1 MATFRRAK
9 ITKSLIDS
17 LSPDQQV
24 RDTEIKGFG
33 ARRRQKTITYFL
45 FTRVAGRQRRITI
58 GAHGSPWTSETARK
72 EASRLLLSVRSGNN
86 PILER
91 QAARARQMTFQELT
105 EQFIEIHGPTL
116 KPSTLV
122 TYTDCIELRLRPKF
136 GNKPINEITHQ
147 DVAKA
152 HISWKEHKTAA
163 NNALTCLSSIFG
175 WAEDQKLLPKHTNP
189 CPDIK
194 RFKTSKKERYL
205 TRDELRRLGD
215 TLDDWE
221 ATGKINIYAAF
232 AIRLLIVTGARF
244 REILTLQWANVHWEH
259 RVLQLPDSKTGFKY
273 IFLNEYALAILR
285 SIPRLAKNP
294 YVIAG
299 KKEGR
304 HFVGLTKCWYGL
316 RAAADLNDV
325 RIHDLRHSFAS
336 FAITLGGSNIP
347 VLGRV
352 LGHSNPE
359 TTARYT
365 HIAKDPA
372 AAIADATGKEL
383 ALIMNRDFRLPRA
396 RPMHVVRYTVAQ
408 RVDMGRSR
416 GRTGLRASEPNR
428 RSLGLRLSPS
438 RVRD

>member
-1 MATFRRAK
+1 MKTSVRN
-9 ITKSLIDS
+9 ITTRVVESL
-17 LSPDQQV
+17 PAE
-24 RDTEIKGFG
+24 TEIRDSQLRGFG
-33 ARRRQKTITYFL
+33 IRRQKSADVSYF
-45 FTRVAGRQRRITI
+45 VQRRVQGRMRRFTI
-58 GAHGSPWTSETARK
+58 GRHGSPWTTTTART
-72 EASRLLLSVRSGNN
+72 EASRLLLLMRAGGN
-86 PILER
+86 PVAER
-91 QAARARQMTFQELT
+91 EAARAKQMSFQELT
-105 EQFIEIHGPTL
+105 EQFLEIHGPTL

-136 GNKPINEITHQ
+136 GTKPINEITHQ
-147 DVAKA
+147 DVARA
-152 HISWKEHKTAA
+152 HVSWREHKTAA

-194 RFKTSKKERYL
+194 RYKTSKKERYL
-205 TRDELRRLGD
+205 SRDELRRLGT

-221 ATGKINIYAAF
+221 ANGKINIYAAF

-244 REILTLQWANVHWEH
+244 KEILTLQWCNIHWEH

-273 IFLNEYALAILR
+273 IFLNDYALAILR
-285 SIPRLAKNP
+285 SIPRLTKNP

-383 ALIMNRDFRLPRA
+383 ALIMNRDDRLPRA
-396 RPMHVVRYTVAQ
+396 RPVHVVRYTVSE
-408 RVDMGRSR
+408 RVAKARLFRKPRRLLAPAD
-416 GRTGLRASEPNR
+416 AS
-428 RSLGLRLSPS
+428 
-438 RVRD
+438 

>member
-1 MATFRRAK
+1 MKTSTK
-9 ITKSLIDS
+9 NITTRVVEGL
-17 LSPDQQV
+17 PAE
-24 RDTEIKGFG
+24 TEIRDSQLRGFG
-33 ARRRQKTITYFL
+33 IRRQKSADVSYF
-45 FTRVAGRQRRITI
+45 VQRRVQGRMRRFTI
-58 GAHGSPWTSETARK
+58 GRHGSPWTTTTARM
-72 EASRLLLSVRSGNN
+72 EASRLLLLMRSGGN
-86 PILER
+86 PVTER
-91 QAARARQMTFQELT
+91 EAARARQMSFQELT
-105 EQFIEIHGPTL
+105 EQFLEIHGPTL

-152 HISWKEHKTAA
+152 HVSWREHKTAA

-194 RFKTSKKERYL
+194 RYKTSKKERYL
-205 TRDELRRLGD
+205 SRDELRRLGN
-215 TLDDWE
+215 TLDEWE
-221 ATGKINIYAAF
+221 ANGKINIYAAF

-244 REILTLQWANVHWEH
+244 KEILTLQWPNIHWEH

-273 IFLNEYALAILR
+273 IFLNDYALAILR
-285 SIPRLAKNP
+285 SIPRLANNP

-316 RAAADLNDV
+316 RAAADLHDV

-383 ALIMNRDFRLPRA
+383 ALIMNRDDRLPRA
-396 RPMHVVRYTVAQ
+396 RPIHVVRYTVNE
-408 RVDMGRSR
+408 RVAKARSAWKPR
-416 GRTGLRASEPNR
+416 LLLAPADAS
-428 RSLGLRLSPS
+428 
-438 RVRD
+438 

>member
-1 MATFRRAK
+1 MKTS
-9 ITKSLIDS
+9 TKSITTRIVDS
-17 LSPDQQV
+17 LPADTEV
-24 RDTEIKGFG
+24 RDSQLRGFG
-33 ARRRQKTITYFL
+33 IRRQKSADVSYF
-45 FTRVAGRQRRITI
+45 VQRRVRGRMRRFTI
-58 GAHGSPWTSETARK
+58 GRHGSPWTTTTARE
-72 EASRLLLSVRSGNN
+72 EASRLLLLMRAGGN
-86 PILER
+86 PAVER
-91 QAARARQMTFQELT
+91 AAARARQMTFQELT
-105 EQFIEIHGPTL
+105 EQFLEIHGPTL
-116 KPSTLV
+116 KASTLV

-136 GNKPINEITHQ
+136 GSKPINEITHM

-152 HISWKEHKTAA
+152 HVSWREHKTAA

-194 RFKTSKKERYL
+194 RYKTSKKERYL
-205 TRDELRRLGD
+205 SRDELRRLGV
-215 TLDDWE
+215 TLDSWE
-221 ATGKINIYAAF
+221 ANGKINIYAAY
-232 AIRLLIVTGARF
+232 AIRLLIVTGARLS
-244 REILTLQWANVHWEH
+244 EILTLQWSNVHWEH

-273 IFLNEYALAILR
+273 IFLNDYALAVLK
-285 SIPRLAKNP
+285 SIPRIARNP

-304 HFVGLTKCWYGL
+304 HFVGLTKIWYAL
-316 RAAADLNDV
+316 RAEAGLDDV

-347 VLGRV
+347 ILGRV

-372 AAIADATGKEL
+372 AAIADATGREL

-396 RPMHVVRYTVAQ
+396 RPIYVVRSTVAQ
-408 RVDMGRSR
+408 HVSK
-416 GRTGLRASEPNR
+416 A
-428 RSLGLRLSPS
+428 
-438 RVRD
+438 RVRRKPLRIATTLNV